1 MLFDVWKLFNHMDDF
16 NFLFSGTVRQKYWA
30 WFECPLLSRCAA
42 SLSPSDRR
50 RRPRR
55 ACSARCLW
63 SRRTPR
69 RTWFSS
75 TVCTARC
82 TTRGARATGGCGAVG
97 GPSRRLVAGC
107 ARALVRC
114 HRNRTASST
123 NRTPAAGP
131 RTGCRST
138 APALESSPSTTPRT
152 LISGGLNGWGR
163 STGQSADL
171 TNSFFNVKYYE
182 MYILCKKVEKII

>member
-1 MLFDVWKLFNHMDDF
+1 MDDF

-42 SLSPSDRR
+42 SRSPSDRR
-50 RRPRR
+50 RRRGRRRR

-63 SRRTPR
+63 SRRTR
-69 RTWFSS
+69 RQTWFSS

-97 GPSRRLVAGC
+97 GPSRRPVAGC
-107 ARALVRC
+107 ARARVRC
-114 HRNRTASST
+114 QRNRAASST

-138 APALESSPSTTPRT
+138 APEPESSPSTTPRT
-152 LISGGLNGWGR
+152 LISGGLTGWGR
-163 STGQSADL
+163 STGLSADP
-171 TNSFFNVKYYE
+171 TNSFFFNLKYITRDGI
-182 MYILCKKVEKII
+182 M